1 VVVVD
6 YEIKPQSFPF
16 FPLDW
21 SQIFGRKSKIVVE
34 IGFGNGEFLAEMA
47 RKYPEKDFVGFEV
60 SITSFV
66 KAQKKFKKY
75 GLTNVKLVKVDG
87 RFGLRELFPDNS
99 VEKVYVNFPCPW
111 PKKRHENRRITSHD
125 FMQTLSA
132 VLEMDGTLEF
142 ATDEEWYAKEVREA
156 FDTSEYFVVDSFVEN
171 FQREVETRYERKWKS
186 QGKRTFLIIA
196 RKIRHGAVKRL
207 LEGKNTVAHV
217 TFEGTVSWEKLKS
230 LEGKVFKNKNK
241 VFVVKR
247 VYRDS
252 GYLLKVI
259 STDEGDFR
267 QIYYLDLSGKNGRW
281 ILKLDDGSDPY
292 RTPAM
297 KWSLRKIAEELTT

>member
-1 VVVVD
+1 MVVTE
-6 YEIKPQSFPF
+6 YEVKPQSFPF

-21 SQIFGRKSKIVVE
+21 SRIFGRKSKIVVE

-47 RKYPEKDFVGFEV
+47 RKHPEKDYVGFEV

-66 KAQKKFKKY
+66 KAQKKFKNY

-111 PKKRHENRRITSHD
+111 PKKKHENRRITSHD

-142 ATDEEWYAKEVREA
+142 ATDEEWYANEVREV
-156 FDTSEYFVVDSFVEN
+156 FEISEYFVVDSFVEN
-171 FQREVETRYERKWKS
+171 FRRKVETRYERKWKS
-186 QGKRTFLIIA
+186 HGKKTFLIIA
-196 RKIRHGAVKRL
+196 RKVKHGVVKRL
-207 LEGKNTVAHV
+207 LEGENTMAHV
-217 TFEGTVSWEKLKS
+217 TFEGTVSWRKLKS
-230 LEGKVFKNKNK
+230 LEGKVFKNGNR
-241 VFVVKR
+241 VFVVKK
-247 VYRDS
+247 VYKN
-252 GYLLKVI
+252 GNYLLKVI
-259 STDEGDFR
+259 STDEGDFH
-267 QIYYLDLSGKNGRW
+267 QTYYLNLSERNGKW
-281 ILKLDDGSDPY
+281 VLKLDDGSDPY

-297 KWSLRKIAEELTT
+297 KWSLRVIARELTT